1 MPADFVVVVPTG
13 TQMGAVEKA
22 RLKENMVNINGSDDQ
37 FYRYKCPQ
45 LVCTVPNAHASKMV
59 KTSICNIEDV
69 STSLQ
74 RPPSCAFAARR
85 QPERPLSPAHRRA
98 SQPALRSCRP
108 SARP

>member
-1 MPADFVVVVPTG
+1 MPAEFVVVVPTG
-13 TQMGAVEKA
+13 TQSGAVEKA

-69 STSLQ
+69 ATSLQ
-74 RPPSCAFAARR
+74 RPPSCAIAARC
-85 QPERPLSPAHRRA
+85 QPARPLAA
-98 SQPALRSCRP
+98 GACRSYRP
-108 SARP
+108 SAFP